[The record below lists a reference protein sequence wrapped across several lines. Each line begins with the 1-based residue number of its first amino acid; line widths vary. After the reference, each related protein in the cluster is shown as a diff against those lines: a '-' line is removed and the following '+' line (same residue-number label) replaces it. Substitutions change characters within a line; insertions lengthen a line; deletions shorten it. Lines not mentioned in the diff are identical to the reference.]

1 MQNLVE
7 HVFKLAPPGGLFDD
21 SVVRNLFP
29 DLSQGARKLRV
40 HRALE
45 HGEAVMLRPGL
56 YCLTSDYR
64 KSPLHPFVVAA
75 ALHSP
80 SHISLESAL
89 SHHDLIP
96 EAVFRVSSVT
106 ISRSRSFQTPAGTF
120 DFIRVPSNQPRAGVE
135 AEKLNADEWAFIASP
150 LRAIGD
156 LVYLRKEISW
166 EHNGM
171 GFLTDSMRIEEEDL
185 RLLANSSWDEILDSF
200 RSRRTERYL
209 GGLRKELGH

>member
-1 MQNLVE
+1 MQTLVE
-7 HVFKLAPPGGLFDD
+7 HVFTLAPPGGLFDD

-45 HGEAVMLRPGL
+45 HGEAMRLKPGL
-56 YCLTSDYR
+56 YCLASKYR

-106 ISRSRSFQTPAGTF
+106 ISRSRSFQTPVGTF
-120 DFIRVPSNQPRAGVE
+120 DFVRVPSKQPRAGVE
-135 AEKLNADEWAFIASP
+135 AEKLGAFEWAFIASP

-166 EHNGM
+166 EHDGM
-171 GFLTDSMRIEEEDL
+171 GFLTDSMRIEEEEL
-185 RLLANSSWDEILDSF
+185 RALANNSWDEILDSF